1 MLSEAAVDALCEF
14 LIELDVLLTLA
25 EVDEVAVDTA
35 ANRAITR
42 FRAVVLVVV
51 ATALA
56 ETLADVD

>member
-1 MLSEAAVDALCEF
+1 M
-14 LIELDVLLTLA
+14 LTLA